1 MDVQAMR
8 RFPRDFV
15 AVRGPDA
22 ESYLQAMVSNDV
34 EALDPGEACEA
45 LLLTAKARVVAPL
58 TVFRRG
64 ADDFLLLTVAGLGET
79 VRASLARARFAA
91 RCDILVEVHVSTLI
105 VGAEGERGTVPNRD
119 FGAPAYEVLDGVPP
133 EDARPADPEE
143 LDRLR
148 IAAGTPAWGREID
161 HRILP
166 AEAGLD
172 VRAIDFEKGCYP
184 GQEPIARQHYRGRVN
199 RSLRVLE
206 IEGVELPRYD
216 AEILW
221 SEKTVGRVTSAARE
235 DGHVLALGYVR
246 TEVPDDAMLEVDGRR
261 VRQDRGVGEM
271 SQPNAAR

>member
-1 MDVQAMR
+1 MR

-199 RSLRVLE
+199 RTLRVLR
-206 IEGVELPRYD
+206 IEGEGSPGAD
-216 AEILW
+216 AELRW
-221 SEKTVGRVTSAARE
+221 DGKAVGRVTSAVR
-235 DGHVLALGYVR
+235 DGDHALALGYVR
-246 TEVPDDAMLEVDGRR
+246 REVPDHAVLAVEGRA
-261 VRQDRGVGEM
+261 VRQLDLT
-271 SQPNAAR
+271 AARP